1 MDFINKIF
9 WNLVFG
15 IRFSFVG
22 GVGGT
27 IPPELDGGLDP
38 ETIVNPNP
46 KEETKPAPV
55 VTPVQPVKPVKP
67 APEKP
72 DPDPDPTPDPT
83 PIIIPDDD
91 FVGTEPP
98 EDSTTIDTPEIVHTP
113 VDSLPED
120 PMPVGGEDVVIVTEG
135 ENPVR
140 DPEPEAKV
148 VETQS
153 ELLQFYNNKFTDENV
168 MPNVDVTAI
177 NLESVSIYKA
187 IDLISEGEIAGLC
200 DANGSL
206 IEFSSDIALN
216 EDGFKGIYF
225 NDVPVKNTNSNTLN
239 FTRAFA
245 EIKYGTAAQTLLSD
259 SENPALSLRS
269 SSQTFSASLSLA
281 GFNEDNFYAVWDKP
295 TIILQS
301 HRHAQPTKTNPAT
314 AIPIIQAKGV
324 GSGDIE
330 FYKKSHDDYG
340 WNVKS
345 NSVSYFT
352 GRGAQGGYGA
362 SWARKMD
369 KAFQLQSVKYQHTVT
384 NDNVTDV
391 EIGLTVAHLF
401 TTNKDGDMRN
411 RSMSFGIRIGYVDDN
426 RMLDEGGSVVYVFAN
441 FYGKAT
447 SPYVRSYNFP
457 LPIAER
463 GRDRQVTVINLNKEP
478 KPTWTRY
485 NVAGG
490 VSYISEVVKRN
501 LSYPH
506 SAIMGTIVDARAFS
520 AVPKRTFDMK
530 LGKVKL
536 PVNYDP
542 NTREYEG
549 NWTGE
554 LTANKYWSNN
564 PAWIFYDL
572 VTNPRYGLGKYG
584 FGASVLDKWNLYSIG
599 KYCDELV
606 ETGFRPSIAPLDFT
620 ISQGGGIATIDDSDA
635 LRGKEFFE
643 KAGFVQNATVCIYK
657 LKNSEGTDI
666 PFAFRRRISLVELGY
681 DSTPGSQRFR
691 FHLLKEISPEY
702 IFNKYVDDTESP
714 YGPWLK
720 DAYSASTEGIGAWE
734 WLLNYIGANYPSK
747 DTEGFRKQATQFI
760 NEYTTQFPIGNR
772 VTEGQV
778 AVDQINSSA
787 RPLLEPR
794 FTTNVYLDR
803 EQEAYNALNDLAAVF
818 RGMLYWNNG
827 FVFVSNDQ
835 TREAV
840 LLFNN
845 TNVKEGVF
853 NYSGTAKTTRF
864 TSVLVRYN
872 DEHDNFKPKVEYV
885 EDAAGIRKF
894 GHLEKKLIA
903 LGCTSRSQAHRL
915 GKWFL
920 FTNQTES
927 DLIQFSAGTEAT
939 YLRPSDVI
947 KVQDQ
952 LKNVKRYGGRI
963 IDIDHASYTVTL
975 DQGVAEDVVGQKL
988 TLIVPR
994 ASKSVQDINL
1004 MAKEKAAA
1012 ATPTQPFGGVDQNTI
1027 DQTRMSQIKQFTVAS
1042 VAVNEGKEG
1051 GPSNQITIEAPTG
1064 LEAAANEFSAVQK
1077 GTVWSLQNT
1086 SSAYEIEE
1094 IEYRV
1099 LSVVEQSQGEYQVTA
1114 LLYNRSKFN
1123 AIDLAK
1129 NLTPTQA
1136 SKAEITIVVDSERPE
1151 AIDGSGAIAVWM
1163 DQDLGQYTYDASFAD
1178 TTSVRDRALKVD
1190 FTSLTQTFTHEN
1202 TGGYLVD
1209 IYLNGENR
1217 QITLKGVKATTFRV
1231 FLGPID
1237 SINKVSYSVYRFNAD
1252 YVLQTTG
1259 QPGD

>member
-1 MDFINKIF
+1 MDFINNIF

-15 IRFSFVG
+15 IRLNFVG
-22 GVGGT
+22 GPGGS
-27 IPPELDGGLDP
+27 IVPNLDGGLDP
-38 ETIVNPNP
+38 ETNVNPD
-46 KEETKPAPV
+46 PV
-55 VTPVQPVKPVKP
+55 EVTPVVTPVTPVQPVKPDPIVD
-67 APEKP
+67 EGP
-72 DPDPDPTPDPT
+72 DPNPNNPRQEPEP
-83 PIIIPDDD
+83 PIIPDDG
-91 FVGTEPP
+91 FEGSEPGKGS
-98 EDSTTIDTPEIVHTP
+98 EDIGEPEISHTP
-113 VDSLPED
+113 IDELKED
-120 PMPVGGEDVVIVTEG
+120 PMPIGGGNVAVVTEG
-135 ENPVR
+135 EEPTR
-140 DPEPEAKV
+140 DPEPKEEI
-148 VETQS
+148 ETLS
-153 ELLQFYNNKFTDENV
+153 DLQRFYQNEFTDDRV
-168 MPNVDVTAI
+168 MPNVDVTATD
-177 NLESVSIYKA
+177 LESVSIYKA

-206 IEFSSDIALN
+206 IEFTNDVALN

-245 EIKYGTAAQTLLSD
+245 EIKYGTPNQTLLSD
-259 SENPALSLRS
+259 STNPALSLRS
-269 SSQTFSASLSLA
+269 SSQTFSASLMLA
-281 GFNEDNFYAVWDKP
+281 GFNEENFYAVWDRPQISVSAKSSG
-295 TIILQS
+295 LVAS
-301 HRHAQPTKTNPAT
+301 GLDAMKNPPAIS
-314 AIPIIQAKGV
+314 IPIIQAQGI
-324 GSGDIE
+324 GAMDSASMGW
-330 FYKKSHDDYG
+330 YSKKHDKFG
-340 WNVKS
+340 WNVES
-345 NSVSYFT
+345 NSVSYFS
-352 GRGAQGGYGA
+352 GRGASTKEAYGA
-362 SWARKMD
+362 AWARRMD
-369 KAFQLQSVKYQHTVT
+369 KAFDLQSVKFQHTIT

-391 EIGLTVAHLF
+391 EIGLTVAQLF
-401 TTNKDGDMRN
+401 RTNKDGDMIK

-426 RMLDEGGSVVYVFAN
+426 AMLNQGGSVVYIFAN
-441 FYGKAT
+441 IYGLAS

-457 LPIAER
+457 LPIAQR
-463 GRDRQVTVINLNKEP
+463 GRDRQVTVINLNRQAL
-478 KPTWTRY
+478 PTWSKY
-485 NVAGG
+485 NVSGG
-490 VSYISEVVKRN
+490 VSYLSEVVKQN

-506 SAIMGTIVDARAFS
+506 SAIMGTVVDARAFS
-520 AVPKRTFDMK
+520 SVPKRTFDMK

-554 LTANKYWSNN
+554 LTASKYWSNN

-599 KYCDELV
+599 KYCDEL
-606 ETGFRPSIAPLDFT
+606 
-620 ISQGGGIATIDDSDA
+620 DDSEA

-643 KAGFVQNATVCIYK
+643 KAGFVQNATVCMYK
-657 LKNSEGTDI
+657 LKTAEDTDVS
-666 PFAFRRRISLVELGY
+666 FAFRRRISLVELGY
-681 DSTPGSQRFR
+681 DSTPENQRFR

-702 IFNKYVDDTESP
+702 IFNKYVEEVGGESP
-714 YGPWLK
+714 TRNEWLK
-720 DAYSASTEGIGAWE
+720 NEYNARTDGIGAWQ
-734 WLLNYIGANYPSK
+734 WLLNYISQFYAVK
-747 DTEGFRKQATQFI
+747 DTKEFKDRVPLGTQFI
-760 NEYTTQFPIGNR
+760 NEYTTEFPIRNQ
-772 VTEGQV
+772 VTQGEV
-778 AVDQINSSA
+778 AVDQINAAA

-835 TREAV
+835 TREPL

-845 TNVKEGVF
+845 TNVKDGVF

-927 DLIQFSAGTEAT
+927 DLIQFSTGTEAT

-947 KVQDQ
+947 NVQDQ
-952 LKNVKRYGGRI
+952 LKNVKRYGGRL
-963 IDIDHASYTVTL
+963 IDVDHASFTVTL
-975 DQGVAEDVVGQKL
+975 DEGVAEDVVGEKL

-994 ASKSVQDINL
+994 ASKSVQALND
-1004 MAKEKAAA
+1004 MAKKNAAA
-1012 ATPTQPFGGVDQNTI
+1012 ATPTEPFGGVDQATI
-1027 DQTRMSQIKQFTVAS
+1027 DETRISQIKQFTVAS
-1042 VAVNEGKEG
+1042 VAVNEGKDG
-1051 GPSNQITIEAPTG
+1051 GPSNQITVEAPTG
-1064 LEAAANEFSAVQK
+1064 LAEANEFSVVKK

-1099 LSVVEQSQGEYQVTA
+1099 LSVVEQSQGEYQVTG

-1129 NLTPTQA
+1129 NLTPIQA
-1136 SKAEITIVVDSERPE
+1136 SKPEITVILDSERPSALDAGGVE
-1151 AIDGSGAIAVWM
+1151 FKGAHFEYK
-1163 DQDLGQYTYDASFAD
+1163 DLDKYTYDASFAD
-1178 TTSVRDRALKVD
+1178 SMSVKDHALVVD
-1190 FTSLTQTFTHEN
+1190 FTTLTQGLTHEN

-1209 IYLNGENR
+1209 IYRNGESR
-1217 QITLKGVKATTFRV
+1217 QITLRGVKSTKFKV
-1231 FLGPID
+1231 FLSTID
-1237 SINKVSYSVYRFNAD
+1237 DTASVSYSIYRFNAD
-1252 YVLQTTG
+1252 FVLQATG
-1259 QPGD
+1259 EPGD

>member
-1 MDFINKIF
+1 MGWTVIDGAERWIPENNTVKED
-9 WNLVFG
+9 G
-15 IRFSFVG
+15 TEVG
-22 GVGGT
+22 GGAG
-27 IPPELDGGLDP
+27 
-38 ETIVNPNP
+38 
-46 KEETKPAPV
+46 K
-55 VTPVQPVKPVKP
+55 VQPGSPN
-67 APEKP
+67 EGSTEEGIIKP
-72 DPDPDPTPDPT
+72 DTDYIGSDVQ
-83 PIIIPDDD
+83 IPSESIGDADDSG
-91 FVGTEPP
+91 V
-98 EDSTTIDTPEIVHTP
+98 TTVTTLKENP
-113 VDSLPED
+113 VT
-120 PMPVGGEDVVIVTEG
+120 VGGEDVVVVTDAVEPTQ
-135 ENPVR
+135 N
-140 DPEPEAKV
+140 PEPKES
-148 VETQS
+148 VETMSDLQ
-153 ELLQFYNNKFTDENV
+153 QFYHNEFTDQRII
-168 MPNVDVTAI
+168 PNVDPDATS
-177 NLESVSIYKA
+177 LESVSIYKA

-206 IEFSSDIALN
+206 VEFTNDIALN

-245 EIKYGTAAQTLLSD
+245 EIKYGTDNQTLLSK
-259 SENPALSLRS
+259 STNPALSLRS
-269 SSQTFSASLSLA
+269 SSQTFSAAITLP
-281 GFNEDNFYAVWDKP
+281 GFNEENYYAIWDKDTP
-295 TIILQS
+295 SSMLDAYINEDVRQTYKAI
-301 HRHAQPTKTNPAT
+301 

-324 GSGDIE
+324 HSGNVR
-330 FYKKSHDDYG
+330 FYKRKHTKVGG
-340 WNVKS
+340 WRIEGAGA
-345 NSVSYFT
+345 NSVSYFST
-352 GRGAQGGYGA
+352 RGGSGELAYGA
-362 SWARKMD
+362 AWAARIEQ
-369 KAFQLQSVKYQHTVT
+369 AFDLQSVKYQHTIT

-391 EIGLTVAHLF
+391 EVGLTAQALQV
-401 TTNKDGDMRN
+401 TSEKGNMSD
-411 RSMSFGIRIGYVDDN
+411 RSLSFAIRIGYVDDN
-426 RMLDEGGSVVYVFAN
+426 KMLDDGGSVVYIFAN
-441 FYGKAT
+441 MSGMAT

-457 LPIAER
+457 LPTAER
-463 GRDRQVTVINLNKEP
+463 GRDRQVSVINMNREP
-478 KPTWTRY
+478 MPDWVRY
-485 NVAGG
+485 QSIGG
-490 VSYISEVVKRN
+490 VAYLSEVVKRN

-506 SAIMGTIVDARAFS
+506 SALMGTIVDARAFS
-520 AVPKRTFDMK
+520 SVPKRTFDMK

-542 NTREYEG
+542 NAREYEG

-599 KYCDELV
+599 KYCDQLV
-606 ETGFRPSIAPLDFT
+606 ETGYRPAIAPLDFT
-620 ISQGGGIATIDDSDA
+620 VQVGGVGVVTVDDSEA
-635 LRGKEFFE
+635 LRGKQFFE
-643 KAGFVQNATVCIYK
+643 SAGFVDNATVSMYK
-657 LKNSEGTDI
+657 LKTGADVDV
-666 PFAFRRRISLVELGY
+666 PFAFRRRIALAELGY
-681 DSTPGSQRFR
+681 DSTSGSEKFQFR
-691 FHLLKEISPEY
+691 LLKEISPEY
-702 IFNKYVDDTESP
+702 IFNKYVEPGPEGNTE
-714 YGPWLK
+714 WLK
-720 DAYSASTEGIGAWE
+720 NTYNASKESVLTVGAWQ
-734 WLLNYIGANYPSK
+734 WLLNYINENFPLLGTDSITRNAK
-747 DTEGFRKQATQFI
+747 QFI
-760 NEYTTQFPIGNR
+760 NDYTTEYPLGNEI
-772 VTEGQV
+772 TQGQI
-778 AVDQINSSA
+778 AIDQVNTTTK
-787 RPLLEPR
+787 PLLEPR

-927 DLIQFSAGTEAT
+927 DLLQFSTGTEAT

-963 IDIDHASYTVTL
+963 VDIDHASYTVTL
-975 DQGVAEDVVGQKL
+975 DEGVAEDVVGQKL

-994 ASKSVQDINL
+994 ASKSVQEITA
-1004 MAKEKAAA
+1004 MAKRGAAA
-1012 ATPTQPFGGVDQNTI
+1012 ATPAEPFGGVPQSTI
-1027 DQTRMSQIKQFTVAS
+1027 DETRISQIKQFTVAS
-1042 VAVNEGKEG
+1042 VTVNEGKEG
-1051 GPSNQITIEAPTG
+1051 GPSNQITLEAPTG
-1064 LEAAANEFSAVQK
+1064 LEAETNEFSAVQK

-1086 SSAYEIEE
+1086 SSAYEIKE
-1094 IEYRV
+1094 IEYRI
-1099 LSVVEQSQGEYQVTA
+1099 LSVVEQTQGEYQVTA

-1136 SKAEITIVVDSERPE
+1136 SKPEITIIVDSERPAALE
-1151 AIDGSGAIAVWM
+1151 GTGVSIVKMFENLGA
-1163 DQDLGQYTYDASFAD
+1163 YTYDASFID
-1178 TTSVRDRALKVD
+1178 STSIRDLAVEVD
-1190 FTSLTQTFTHEN
+1190 FSTLTQTFTHEN

-1209 IYLNGENR
+1209 IYSNGESR
-1217 QITLKGVKATTFRV
+1217 QITLKGVKSTTFRA
-1231 FLGPID
+1231 FLGPVD
-1237 SINKVSYSVYRFNAD
+1237 SLENFSLSIYRFNAD
-1252 YVLQTTG
+1252 YVLQVTG
-1259 QPGD
+1259 EPGD